1 MHLHYSPF
9 QFATVEQVSNTEV
22 SAKKI
27 VQTLKKITKKDTAK
41 IKNMD
46 STMSCAEAAMI
57 PGTPNAFISPNL
69 PGVMK
74 DLGLPM
80 AAVGVA
86 PAPKAA
92 AAYDHTHRSR
102 SRQGYGDR
110 AVVKTLGDALVY

>member
-9 QFATVEQVSNTEV
+9 QFATAEEVSNTDV
-22 SAKKI
+22 SVKK
-27 VQTLKKITKKDTAK
+27 VLKTLKKLTKSDKTKD
-41 IKNMD
+41 MH
-46 STMSCAEAAMI
+46 STMSCSEAAMI
-57 PGTPNAFISPNL
+57 PGTPTAFISPNR

-80 AAVGVA
+80 APVGLA

-92 AAYDHTHRSR
+92 AAYDHSHRTR

-110 AVVKTLGDALVY
+110 AVVKTLGDAIV